1 MCLSD
6 DWRHEQIQIIP
17 QILPWAVRFHGI
29 RTLHHY
35 GTYTP
40 LVPCSSTYLISNNPL
55 EVPASS
61 FWTASLFLKVIR
73 AILAFFFPIKFP
85 SIFAMDMYYHT
96 LSLIMLISWKVL
108 HLLEPSDKNWVSR
121 ITRALWR
128 FATPTLKTVKRLHEL
143 QCVNSG
149 TPLSLFMLFKSRLN
163 VNHTSF
169 DKLFVFCLRTAIYRS
184 FENFP
189 LSYTLLLCVAL
200 LQRDLF
206 NTKSPLTLFPRQTG
220 NLQKYC

>member
-73 AILAFFFPIKFP
+73 AILAFFSHKISFNFCNG
-85 SIFAMDMYYHT
+85 YV
-96 LSLIMLISWKVL
+96 LSYSVSNYANFLKSVTFTWTQWQELGF
-108 HLLEPSDKNWVSR
+108 SDNAGTMTFCYSDSKDSKATSR
-121 ITRALWR
+121 IAVCEFWNTII
-128 FATPTLKTVKRLHEL
+128 
-143 QCVNSG
+143 
-149 TPLSLFMLFKSRLN
+149 
-163 VNHTSF
+163 SF
-169 DKLFVFCLRTAIYRS
+169 YV
-184 FENFP
+184 
-189 LSYTLLLCVAL
+189 V
-200 LQRDLF
+200 
-206 NTKSPLTLFPRQTG
+206 
-220 NLQKYC
+220 